1 VEAKNLVTEFL
12 AANYEI
18 NDIVYPS
25 EVAEALN
32 LDYNLVLKIFGE
44 LMKEE
49 KLENEKK
56 TEHLGI

>member
-1 VEAKNLVTEFL
+1 MEAKNLVTEFL

-18 NDIVYPS
+18 NDIFYPS